1 MLPFTYCH
9 DAGSTTVREGA
20 SILDDEGGKRSF
32 AAIDSNVG
40 GADIADLLVSS
51 ECTCRKSKSKFASA
65 APRVRQHR
73 RFPHSGNSGT
83 MRNISHK
90 RHCRA
95 SGFVL
100 EPDPVSDQGKGVLR

>member
-40 GADIADLLVSS
+40 GADKAVIRFWRFADAASLSLL
-51 ECTCRKSKSKFASA
+51 
-65 APRVRQHR
+65 
-73 RFPHSGNSGT
+73 SGEG
-83 MRNISHK
+83 H
-90 RHCRA
+90 
-95 SGFVL
+95 
-100 EPDPVSDQGKGVLR
+100 